1 MNEFYCYCTRGR
13 THGSSDHDDLPPLL
27 QHCDVDDLNNQDGS
41 SDDELPPLEQESD
54 DDDDDDARLL
64 LIDDSSSNGD
74 LPQ

>member
-1 MNEFYCYCTRGR
+1 MIFLHCYNIAMLMILTIK
-13 THGSSDHDDLPPLL
+13 TAAAIQPPLWR
-27 QHCDVDDLNNQDGS
+27 G
-41 SDDELPPLEQESD
+41 DELPPLEEQESDD